1 MGTFTS
7 DLVVALIGGFFGA
20 GFGAG
25 SAILIARLE
34 RRSESRR
41 RMVATVNALISDM
54 SVRRSL
60 SIELQTSERPDLD
73 READRVRTVR
83 AILGVRA
90 LTLTARETVMGAP
103 MADAEL
109 AKIIAYCNDYL
120 ELQECDLNG
129 NSRLLSLLS
138 ERLND
143 CVERIAKA
151 GLPGVEPIAP
161 GSISRRSICLPELPT
176 VVPSGGN

>member
-7 DLVVALIGGFFGA
+7 DLAVALIGGFFGS

-34 RRSESRR
+34 RRSEGRR

-54 SVRRSL
+54 SIRRSL
-60 SIELQTSERPDLD
+60 SIELQTSNRPDLD

-83 AILGVRA
+83 AVLGVRA

-103 MADAEL
+103 LADAEL
-109 AKIIAYCNDYL
+109 AKIVAYCNDYL
-120 ELQECDLNG
+120 ELQEHDLDG
-129 NSRLLSLLS
+129 NSQLLSLLS
-138 ERLND
+138 NRLND
-143 CVERIAKA
+143 CVQRLAES

-161 GSISRRSICLPELPT
+161 GSISRRSILVPEMPALAP
-176 VVPSGGN
+176 PGGN